1 MKHWDPIGVASV
13 PECADEYDDYV
24 PEIYRM
30 LAKGRSP
37 KELLYYLWWLETS
50 YMGLAG
56 TPKARRKTEA
66 FAEILCKI
74 SVSTGAPNAR
84 SLSNMRRACGE
95 LALGIVTPFELV
107 TDCGT
112 EIKAVA
118 LLPQLGAPNGMLI
131 FHDSS
136 ELLGCETVLVEMG
149 YGYSVL
155 GGGGV
160 DEFDLES
167 YKDMFRDWGWGR
179 PEDPTAPS
187 WIASEGLT

>member
-1 MKHWDPIGVASV
+1 MRD
-13 PECADEYDDYV
+13 
-24 PEIYRM
+24 
-30 LAKGRSP
+30 
-37 KELLYYLWWLETS
+37 
-50 YMGLAG
+50 
-56 TPKARRKTEA
+56 
-66 FAEILCKI
+66 
-74 SVSTGAPNAR
+74 
-84 SLSNMRRACGE
+84 SLSGLRRACGD

-136 ELLGCETVLVEMG
+136 ELLGCGTVLVEMG